1 MGCVCRVA
9 FAPLAWGGV
18 YDVKDYGAKG
28 DGVTKDTAAIQRAI
42 DAAEAAGGGTVEVP
56 AGRYLTGSIFLK
68 DNIDLHVGAGAV
80 LFGSPDRADYNA
92 PDVCAQNWSSKY
104 ENASG
109 GHLILAIEKRN
120 VTVRG
125 PGLVDGNSAAFLLD
139 PKTGDNWPEIHRG
152 IPWRTSQMMYF
163 VECEGVRVE
172 DLRIENSPYWSCFL
186 HGCRK
191 AQLRGLQVRTPRKP
205 RTWNGDGID
214 IDCCQDVTISDC
226 IIETD
231 DDCITLRG
239 DPKLLKRKQD
249 CARITVANCVLSSV
263 CNAVRI
269 GVGDG
274 VVRDATFSN
283 LVVHDTKTAF
293 HLVSGYSKGRGT
305 DISNVRFENIQADC
319 RVFCRVRHGFATGA
333 RIGNV
338 TFSGVSGRTTDASI
352 VWANSARPFG
362 RIVFDGVNLE
372 GPGVEVV
379 SAPDVRFV
387 DSSLAPISFSDA
399 ERMQRVSDV
408 DACRVNLW

>member
-1 MGCVCRVA
+1 MKKRFAFAGCIGWLT

-18 YDVKDYGAKG
+18 YDVRDYGAKG

-68 DNIDLHVGAGAV
+68 DD
-80 LFGSPDRADYNA
+80 
-92 PDVCAQNWSSKY
+92 
-104 ENASG
+104 
-109 GHLILAIEKRN
+109 
-120 VTVRG
+120 
-125 PGLVDGNSAAFLLD
+125 
-139 PKTGDNWPEIHRG
+139 
-152 IPWRTSQMMYF
+152 
-163 VECEGVRVE
+163 
-172 DLRIENSPYWSCFL
+172 
-186 HGCRK
+186 
-191 AQLRGLQVRTPRKP
+191 
-205 RTWNGDGID
+205 
-214 IDCCQDVTISDC
+214 
-226 IIETD
+226 
-231 DDCITLRG
+231 ITLRG

-338 TFSGVSGRTTDASI
+338 TFSGVSGRTSGSSTHPSRRSRSPMPSACNGFPMSTPVASI
-352 VWANSARPFG
+352 CGDEVLS
-362 RIVFDGVNLE
+362 GVRLPV
-372 GPGVEVV
+372 G
-379 SAPDVRFV
+379 
-387 DSSLAPISFSDA
+387 
-399 ERMQRVSDV
+399 
-408 DACRVNLW
+408 